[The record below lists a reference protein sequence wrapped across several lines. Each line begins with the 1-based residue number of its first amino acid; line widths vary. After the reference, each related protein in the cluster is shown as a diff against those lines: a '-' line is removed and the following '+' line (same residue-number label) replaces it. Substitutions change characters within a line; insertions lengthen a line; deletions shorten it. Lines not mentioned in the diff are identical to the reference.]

1 MYHIK
6 EQKEEKY
13 HRIIQIKAEK
23 AFDKIQYQLRIRTNG
38 LRNSRKLSYSDNE
51 YIFKKILSKYH
62 N

>member
-51 YIFKKILSKYH
+51 YIF
-62 N
+62 